1 MPIQEDELG
10 AIQVNKG
17 PITRSQ
23 TKMMFSNF
31 VRDFRIVENAFGGNE
46 DHLELNLVKLEF
58 QGRHKC

>member
-17 PITRSQ
+17 PITRLQ
-23 TKMMFSNF
+23 TKKMFSNF
-31 VRDFRIVENAFGGNE
+31 VRDFRIVNE
-46 DHLELNLVKLEF
+46 DHLELNLVKLEL

>member
-23 TKMMFSNF
+23 TKKMFSNF
-31 VRDFRIVENAFGGNE
+31 VRDFRIVNE
-46 DHLELNLVKLEF
+46 DHLELNLVKLEL
-58 QGRHKC
+58 QGRQV